1 MADKVSGDK
10 FAGDKIAGDKVAGN
24 KGDTYN
30 IEHGVG
36 VGRNVRMT
44 GVTVTQ
50 TRTQGDSEIDLPSL
64 AQELSVLLA
73 EMNKR
78 KSEPEHQMAIGAIAA
93 AEMEAKKGE
102 ASKVRQYLSKAG
114 EWALDVATKIGVSVA
129 TEALKKSAG
138 L

>member
-10 FAGDKIAGDKVAGN
+10 FDGDKIAGDKVGGN

-44 GVTVTQ
+44 GTNVTQ
-50 TRTQGDSEIDLPSL
+50 ARTQGVGQIDMPTL

-73 EMNKR
+73 EMNKQ
-78 KSEPEHQMAIGAIAA
+78 KSEPEHQMAIGAVAA

-102 ASKVRQYLSKAG
+102 GSKALQYLSKAG
-114 EWALDVATKIGVSVA
+114 EWALEVATKIGVSVA
-129 TEALKKSAG
+129 TEAIKKSAG